1 MRINDVAK
9 RFGIKT
15 NKLRFYEKKGLL
27 SPRRDLNGYRV
38 YDENDLL
45 RLQMILT
52 YRTLD
57 IPVEVIEKI
66 LEGQNADNHLDQLL
80 NQWNLVN
87 DQLNKYRVIKRSLE
101 GVLDE
106 ALKDTSGLIETDSL
120 LTIGEEIN
128 SYTRIQNNWE
138 DKWSFDEWAETYDI
152 SVAMDDNSLNLYESY
167 EEVLDTVYQMSLED
181 ISDASKVLDIGV
193 GTGNL
198 ASKYLKDTLDIV
210 GVDQSRKMLY
220 VAKKKHP
227 ELNLKLG
234 EFLKLPFTNEK
245 FDLIVS
251 TYAFH
256 HLKRDEKKIALDEM
270 FRVLKADASIIIGDL
285 MFKDEDA
292 RKTYLKSSTEEEK
305 LSIEDEYYTDIKWL
319 SNYLSSRG
327 CTCKAIQVSD
337 LLHVIKIEIKTKSGY
352 L

>member
-1 MRINDVAK
+1 MRINEIAK
-9 RFGIKT
+9 HFNIKT

-27 SPRRDLNGYRV
+27 SPKRDHNGYRI
-38 YDENDLL
+38 YEKKDLL

-66 LEGQNADNHLDQLL
+66 LDGQNADNHLNQLL

-101 GVLDE
+101 GVLDD
-106 ALKDTSGLIETDSL
+106 ALKDRSGLIETDTL
-120 LTIGEEIN
+120 LAIGEEIN

-138 DKWSFDEWAETYDI
+138 DKWSFDEWAERYDLTVAKDENCLHLYRHYEVLLERVFEI
-152 SVAMDDNSLNLYESY
+152 SLEGLYEN
-167 EEVLDTVYQMSLED
+167 
-181 ISDASKVLDIGV
+181 SKVLDIGV

-198 ASKYLKDTLDIV
+198 ASEYLKAGLQVV
-210 GVDQSRKMLY
+210 GVDQSRQMLY
-220 VAKKKHP
+220 VAKKKNP
-227 ELNLKLG
+227 DLNLKLG
-234 EFLKLPFTNEK
+234 EFLKLPFIDEK

-270 FRVLKADASIIIGDL
+270 FRVLKEDASIIIGDL
-285 MFKDEDA
+285 MFKNEAA
-292 RKTYLKSSTEEEK
+292 RKTYLKSATEEERF
-305 LSIEDEYYTDIKWL
+305 SIEDEYYTDIEWL
-319 SNYLSSRG
+319 LGYLQKFG
-327 CTCKAIQVSD
+327 CKCSHTQVDD
-337 LLHVIKIEIKTKSGY
+337 LLHIVKISRI
-352 L
+352 